1 MRHRSLQADDYQD
14 VPRPVAVL
22 AKDFA
27 SGTRTGAHSHPRAQL
42 LYATAGLMVVT
53 TEDGTWAVPA
63 GHALLIPPGVVHD
76 VVMHGAVA
84 MRTAYLT
91 TAALAAP
98 PPVCRV
104 LRVSPLLDVALGA
117 LAAEP
122 VLYDA
127 EGRGGHLAALVLD
140 EIARA
145 PDASFA
151 LPLPRDARLRRLCR
165 ELIDDPGLGHDL
177 DAWADR
183 IGVGRRTLTRR
194 FRQETGLSFA
204 AWRRRVRLL
213 EAMTRQ
219 ARGGSA
225 SRIAAA
231 VGYGSARAFRTMA
244 RRSGVS

>member
-1 MRHRSLQADDYQD
+1 MRRQSQRLKPAASAACSDSNHASACVRSHDGD
-14 VPRPVAVL
+14 
-22 AKDFA
+22 
-27 SGTRTGAHSHPRAQL
+27 
-42 LYATAGLMVVT
+42 AGV
-53 TEDGTWAVPA
+53 WY
-63 GHALLIPPGVVHD
+63 
-76 VVMHGAVA
+76 
-84 MRTAYLT
+84 R
-91 TAALAAP
+91 
-98 PPVCRV
+98 
-104 LRVSPLLDVALGA
+104 
-117 LAAEP
+117 
-122 VLYDA
+122 
-127 EGRGGHLAALVLD
+127 
-140 EIARA
+140 